1 MNPAKK
7 KKSDA
12 LVVPLFCVLALGW
25 AAMVFFFSEKLA
37 AAEEERD
44 RLVEQE
50 KEKSVELEKLRRE
63 AARLREYTDRL
74 LKDPEFV
81 ERFVEREA
89 RERIGVGGAGEIVIR
104 AEGH

>member
-12 LVVPLFCVLALGW
+12 LVVPLFGVLAGGG
-25 AAMVFFFSEKLA
+25 AAMVFVFAEKRA
-37 AAEEERD
+37 GGEEGRD

-81 ERFVEREA
+81 EREA

>member
-12 LVVPLFCVLALGW
+12 LVVPVFCVLALGW

-50 KEKSVELEKLRRE
+50 KENGKRRGCGNT
-63 AARLREYTDRL
+63 RT
-74 LKDPEFV
+74 
-81 ERFVEREA
+81 
-89 RERIGVGGAGEIVIR
+89 GC
-104 AEGH
+104 